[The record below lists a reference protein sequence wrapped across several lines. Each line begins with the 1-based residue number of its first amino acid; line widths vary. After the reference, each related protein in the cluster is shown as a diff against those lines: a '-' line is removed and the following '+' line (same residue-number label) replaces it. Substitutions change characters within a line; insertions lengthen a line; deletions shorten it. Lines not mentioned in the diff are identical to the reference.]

1 MTPARAR
8 PRLAAEERRA
18 IGAALEHAA
27 RHDTMVHAMLVTHL
41 LEGNTSDLADLRRAV
56 SRRDWQAVNRSVHRI
71 KGSAALA
78 RCATLVA
85 AGKSIESAAGHGN
98 VAVVNILL
106 PRYTAILEE
115 FNATLA
121 ALSPAAGNLSA
132 NRSAPSH
139 IDILPALNEP

>member
-1 MTPARAR
+1 MTAARAR
-8 PRLAAEERRA
+8 PRLAADERRA
-18 IGAALEHAA
+18 IGAALAHAA

-41 LEGNTSDLADLRRAV
+41 LEGNTSDLAELRRAV
-56 SRRDWQAVNRSVHRI
+56 SRRDWQAVHRSVHRI

-98 VAVVNILL
+98 AAVVNILL
-106 PRYTAILEE
+106 PRYTAIVEE

-132 NRSAPSH
+132 NKCANRSAPSH
-139 IDILPALNEP
+139 IQHI